1 MAQLN
6 VEWYSGHTNS
16 VALREMAQ
24 RNVEWYSVH
33 TNGLALREMAQ
44 RNVECYSVD
53 TNSVALCRIALQNI
67 RRSIW
72 TLNCLVLLEIF
83 RSCGESSSLLVAWR
97 EGYVIPYYFIISYA
111 ILQLILKPSLYLLIY
126 FTSLYFWWFR
136 PPRLSRQNHQN
147 YKPQMDSDLLGIWR
161 HQMWRLPR
169 EAGKPG

>member
-1 MAQLN
+1 
-6 VEWYSGHTNS
+6 
-16 VALREMAQ
+16 MAQ

-126 FTSLYFWWFR
+126 FTSLYFLVVSAAKAISPKPPKLQTANGTAICWEYDVIKCEDCRGR
-136 PPRLSRQNHQN
+136 PANRGRIQSRFYFN
-147 YKPQMDSDLLGIWR
+147 
-161 HQMWRLPR
+161 
-169 EAGKPG
+169 